1 MQLKTLIE
9 SIIPLQIIGTTD
21 KAIYQI
27 DFDSRKVVQDSLFVA
42 VTGTQV
48 DGHKYIDKAISGG
61 ATTVVLESLPDQVEI
76 NVCYIQVEDSAI
88 ALGLLASAFYMNP
101 SSKLKLI
108 GITGTNGKTTTATL
122 LYKLFLA
129 LGYKTGL
136 LSTINNRIGN
146 TIVEA
151 THTTPDAVAINR
163 LLSDMVES
171 GCDYVFMEVS
181 SHAIHQ
187 KRIQGLEFTGGVFTN
202 ISHDHLD
209 YHKTFKAYIEAKKA
223 FFDYLPKSAFALLN
237 LDDRRGEVMGQ
248 NTKARKY
255 FYSLRK
261 MAAFKAKILENTL
274 LGLHLDID
282 NRDFYGKLIGNFN
295 AYNLLA
301 VYAVAVLLDQD
312 KEEVLAALSGL
323 KSVEGR
329 FEQVF
334 SKTQQVIG
342 IVDYAHTPDA
352 LEKVLETIQ
361 KLRQHSANI
370 ITVVGCGGDRDSAKR
385 PIMAKIASNWSDQ
398 AILTSDNPRTEDPKQ
413 IIEDMEKG
421 VPIAAQRK
429 VLSIVDRKQA
439 ILTACRLAKKGDIIL
454 VAGKGHEKYQEI
466 NGQKLPFD
474 DMEILKEELQA

>member
-9 SIIPLQIIGTTD
+9 SIRPLQIIGTTER
-21 KAIYQI
+21 AVHQI

-42 VTGTQV
+42 IAGTQV
-48 DGHKYIDKAISGG
+48 DGHQYIEKAIQTG
-61 ATTVVLESLPDQVEI
+61 ATTVVLQSLPDQLDTD
-76 NVCYIQVEDSAI
+76 VCYIQVEDSAAAI
-88 ALGLLASAFYMNP
+88 GLLASAFYGKP
-101 SSKLKLI
+101 SSKLKLV

-136 LSTINNRIGN
+136 LSTINNRIG
-146 TIVEA
+146 TKILEA

-163 LLSDMVES
+163 LLNDMVES

-181 SHAIHQ
+181 SHAVDQ
-187 KRIQGLEFTGGVFTN
+187 KRIRGLEFAGGVFTN

-261 MAAFKAKILENTL
+261 MATFKAKILENTL

-282 NRDFYGKLIGNFN
+282 NRDFYGKLIGTFN

-342 IVDYAHTPDA
+342 IVDYSHTPDA
-352 LEKVLETIQ
+352 LEKALETIQ
-361 KLRQHSANI
+361 KLRQHSASI
-370 ITVVGCGGDRDSAKR
+370 ITVVGCGGDRDRAKR
-385 PIMAKIASNWSDQ
+385 PIMAKIACNLSDQ
-398 AILTSDNPRTEDPKQ
+398 VLLTSDNPRTEDPKL
-413 IIEDMEKG
+413 IIEEMEKG
-421 VPIAAQRK
+421 VPLAAQRK
-429 VLSIVDRKQA
+429 VLSIVDRRQA